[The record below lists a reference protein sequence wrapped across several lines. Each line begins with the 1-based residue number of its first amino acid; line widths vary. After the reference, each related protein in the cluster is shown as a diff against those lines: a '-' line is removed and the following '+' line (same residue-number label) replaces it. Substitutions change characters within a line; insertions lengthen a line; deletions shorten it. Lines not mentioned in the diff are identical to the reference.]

1 VVETYLKTDYR
12 GLDMIKFTMLSTSLI
27 SLMVSGPTVAQV
39 EYDYAAVVE
48 SRPIIQTVKISTPQ
62 EQCWEEE
69 QIIDRY
75 YSPFGSNTMVLLGT
89 IIGGA
94 LGNAVG
100 HSNTNKKVGTV
111 VGAVLGHSIGRDIMR
126 TQQGPYRSDVE
137 LIERCETVFQQHE
150 EERIVGY
157 QVTYNY
163 NGQDYTVRMDS
174 DPGAQIQVRVSVQP
188 VL

>member
-1 VVETYLKTDYR
+1 
-12 GLDMIKFTMLSTSLI
+12 MIKYTLLGTGIIFSA
-27 SLMVSGPTVAQV
+27 VSGTASGQV
-39 EYDYAAVVE
+39 EYDYAQVIETRPIVQVVE
-48 SRPIIQTVKISTPQ
+48 VSTPQ
-62 EQCWEEE
+62 QQCWEEE
-69 QIIDRY
+69 YIVDRRY
-75 YSPFGSNTMVLLGT
+75 GRSGSNTTALLGA
-89 IIGGA
+89 IVGGA

-126 TQQGPYRSDVE
+126 KQSRPYGREIEVV
-137 LIERCETVFQQHE
+137 ERCDTVYQQHE

-163 NGQDYTVRMDS
+163 NGQDYSVRTDS
-174 DPGAQIQVRVSVQP
+174 DPGDQIRVRVSVQP